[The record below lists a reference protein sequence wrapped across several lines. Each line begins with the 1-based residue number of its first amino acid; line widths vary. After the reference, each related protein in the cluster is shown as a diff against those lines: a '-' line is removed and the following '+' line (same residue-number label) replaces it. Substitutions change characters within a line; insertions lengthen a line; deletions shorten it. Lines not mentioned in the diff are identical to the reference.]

1 VILRLLSSLIGRE
14 DRLLQA
20 SLALDIQGLRRSLG
34 CTPTPLDSWV
44 GGEAKDL
51 ARVRQRDALGRLL
64 NDLEL
69 LTDTRGWR
77 IG

>member
-1 VILRLLSSLIGRE
+1 MILRFLSSLLDRE
-14 DRLLQA
+14 ARLLEA

-34 CTPTPLDSWV
+34 CAPTPLDSWE
-44 GGEAKDL
+44 GGEAKSL
-51 ARVRQRDALGRLL
+51 AKVRQRDALGHLL